1 MGKVMVFPQQLVFVG
16 IEVVGVDAPT
26 GVVMLDVEQ
35 DPFDYRRGF
44 VWIGD
49 RRASVFQRYPGN
61 YPFEFGWVLSHWMD
75 VV

>member
-1 MGKVMVFPQQLVFVG
+1 MGKVMVFPQQLVLVG
-16 IEVVGVDAPT
+16 NEVEGVDAPT

-35 DPFDYRRGF
+35 DPFHYRRGF

-61 YPFEFGWVLSHWMD
+61 SSFEFGWVLSHWMD